1 MPTTTHN
8 RLSRTIPHRKPN
20 GELYLFVYDDSTKPE
35 LLRTLA
41 RWASDPGMSFD
52 WNDAAVVSQRMREP
66 NQC

>member
-41 RWASDPGMSFD
+41 RWASDPGLSFD
-52 WNDAAVVSQRMREP
+52 WWDGAKVCMKLQEIRR
-66 NQC
+66 